1 MAPVAR
7 RTRGLLEGF
16 LKSFPPLKKITRSLD
31 NQNKRDAFVEKQLS
45 QLAPGSLLLD
55 AGCGSQRYR
64 GYCKHLE
71 YRGQD
76 FGAYSFDEKVGFTD
90 DSGGLHGYEYGKL
103 DYTSDIWKIP
113 EKSEYFDAILCTE
126 VFEHIPYPI
135 ETVKGFSRLLKKGG
149 VLILTAPSNCLR
161 HFDPY
166 FFYAGFSD
174 RWHTKIL
181 TENGFSVDL
190 LEPVGDYYSWLALEL
205 GRMAM
210 SHSMFSKLILAPAFF
225 YLASKKKTA
234 RSINTLCMEYHVV
247 ARKVN

>member
-1 MAPVAR
+1 MATVVR
-7 RTRGLLEGF
+7 RTRGLLEIF
-16 LKSFPPLKKITRSLD
+16 LRSFPPLKKITRSLN
-31 NQNKRDAFVEKQLS
+31 NQNKRDEFVEKQLS
-45 QLAPGSLLLD
+45 QVASGSLVLD

-64 GYCKHLE
+64 GNCKHLQ

-76 FGAYSFDEKVGFTD
+76 FGAYSYDEKVGFAD
-90 DSGGLHGYEYGKL
+90 YAGGSNGYEYGEL
-103 DYTSDIWKIP
+103 DYISDIWKIP
-113 EKSEYFDAILCTE
+113 EASEYFDAILCTE

-135 ETVKGFSRLLKKGG
+135 ETVKEFTRLLKKGG

-174 RWHTKIL
+174 RWHMKIL
-181 TENGFSVDL
+181 TENGFSVDV
-190 LEPVGDYYSWLALEL
+190 LEPVGDYYGWLALEL

-210 SHSMFSKLILAPAFF
+210 SHSLVSKLILAPAFF
-225 YLASKKKTA
+225 YLSSKKKTA